1 MNTKRSVKSKIIS
14 HLDGDIRPE
23 EQQEILVWMNQS
35 EENARYYA
43 EIKDIWE
50 ATQANFNVI
59 AGTEQE
65 WKEFV
70 GKVDLSKK
78 TKNHKIGN
86 DWRRFLSIAAV
97 LMLGVFI
104 GVTVVKILPAKN
116 EPLFCSASAPKG
128 SISQMLL
135 PDSTVIFLNAGSEI
149 KYSVDLVSS
158 KREVFLKGEAWFKVA
173 RDRKRP
179 FVVHTGFYD
188 VQVLGTEFNVKAYD
202 SDLRIETTLE
212 EGSVQILSTEKFR
225 MAGQITLNP
234 GEQMVYNKGN
244 NNFQVKSVDAH
255 LFSSWKENKLE
266 FIKMSLRELLVLL
279 ERKYGVNIEVVNPE
293 ILDYH
298 YSGTIKNES
307 ILDVMNIL
315 EHTLALK
322 YNIEDQK
329 IRLYKK

>member
-1 MNTKRSVKSKIIS
+1 M
-14 HLDGDIRPE
+14 
-23 EQQEILVWMNQS
+23 
-35 EENARYYA
+35 
-43 EIKDIWE
+43 
-50 ATQANFNVI
+50 
-59 AGTEQE
+59 
-65 WKEFV
+65 
-70 GKVDLSKK
+70 
-78 TKNHKIGN
+78 
-86 DWRRFLSIAAV
+86 
-97 LMLGVFI
+97 
-104 GVTVVKILPAKN
+104 
-116 EPLFCSASAPKG
+116 
-128 SISQMLL
+128 
-135 PDSTVIFLNAGSEI
+135 
-149 KYSVDLVSS
+149 
-158 KREVFLKGEAWFKVA
+158 
-173 RDRKRP
+173 
-179 FVVHTGFYD
+179 
-188 VQVLGTEFNVKAYD
+188 QVLGTEFNVKAYD

-225 MAGQITLNP
+225 MAGQITLKP